1 MPLKTLSAT
10 DIDVATPMVKKIT
23 TIMVKPSMA
32 MKTKRKEAD
41 LAAKSMIVDGL
52 GDHIGYC
59 MPRGMDLSLYLA
71 SPLVWLMRARI
82 DFGQDPCMAQL
93 IS

>member
-1 MPLKTLSAT
+1 
-10 DIDVATPMVKKIT
+10 
-23 TIMVKPSMA
+23 MA

-52 GDHIGYC
+52 CDHIGYR

-71 SPLVWLMRARI
+71 SLLVWLMRARV
-82 DFGQDPCMAQL
+82 DFNQDPYMEQL